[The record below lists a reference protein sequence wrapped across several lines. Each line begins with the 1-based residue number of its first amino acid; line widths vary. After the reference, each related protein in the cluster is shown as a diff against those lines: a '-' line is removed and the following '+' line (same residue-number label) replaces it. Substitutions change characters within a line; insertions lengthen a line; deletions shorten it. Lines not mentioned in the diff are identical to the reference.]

1 MGKVYKRETNCFP
14 ADIAR
19 LRGAPSLSA
28 MKKLIQ
34 NLLRV
39 LQDARQ
45 RRINERSLAELDV
58 HTLRDIGFQNANE
71 RARIE
76 ASRYRL
82 HFGLF

>member
-1 MGKVYKRETNCFP
+1 
-14 ADIAR
+14 
-19 LRGAPSLSA
+19 
-28 MKKLIQ
+28 MKTLIQ

-58 HTLRDIGFQNANE
+58 HTLRDIGFDNANE